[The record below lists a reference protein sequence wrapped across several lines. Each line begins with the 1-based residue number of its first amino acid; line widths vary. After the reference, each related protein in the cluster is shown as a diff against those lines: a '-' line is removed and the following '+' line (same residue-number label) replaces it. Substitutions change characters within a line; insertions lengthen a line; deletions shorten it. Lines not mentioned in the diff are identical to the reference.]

1 MSHIVLQFFNTL
13 EWRGSCYDWSGIYFS
28 KLPGFSSSTLD
39 PLYQNNKCFDDKIRF
54 VYFLVFFTSSK
65 KLANFIFR
73 YNKLFVS
80 FTVHLWEQTMCSA
93 EALPYSSMVKWFTN
107 RSRFYFLFFS
117 VLILCQ
123 EVCFWTSFSVTTH
136 LNVNEQILEPSSG
149 LRSGWSRKSIP
160 QVCLKSL
167 CIMEWKQKQ
176 WKKHVIFQDMFKGT
190 GK

>member
-54 VYFLVFFTSSK
+54 VFFLVFSHLQK
-65 KLANFIFR
+65 KLAILFIDITSLC
-73 YNKLFVS
+73 LFHSAFMGANNVLGGS
-80 FTVHLWEQTMCSA
+80 F
-93 EALPYSSMVKWFTN
+93 ALLIDGQMVYKQVPLLFPVFLSFDAMPRSM
-107 RSRFYFLFFS
+107 FLNPF
-117 VLILCQ
+117 L
-123 EVCFWTSFSVTTH
+123 VTTH

-176 WKKHVIFQDMFKGT
+176 
-190 GK
+190 